1 MKQKGIHDSL
11 QPPSGGCV
19 LKHLSLFEV
28 CAPNA
33 AAAFGRLCVE
43 TWAHINR
50 TTPKRAA
57 AFGRL
62 CVETKEV
69 ANITNQNIAA
79 AFGRLCV
86 ETKDLKELG
95 NNLKAAAFGRLCV
108 ETMLDDIFETNHRR
122 QPPSGGCVLKL
133 YRLRCPKSPTL
144 QPPSGGC
151 VLKLKKSIAG
161 ATGIRQPPSG
171 GCVLKQILACPFRP
185 KSSSRL
191 RAAVC

>member
-86 ETKDLKELG
+86 ETIMIDGLI
-95 NNLKAAAFGRLCV
+95 
-108 ETMLDDIFETNHRR
+108 TLDW
-122 QPPSGGCVLKL
+122 QPPSGGCVLK
-133 YRLRCPKSPTL
+133 RK
-144 QPPSGGC
+144 
-151 VLKLKKSIAG
+151 I
-161 ATGIRQPPSG
+161 
-171 GCVLKQILACPFRP
+171 
-185 KSSSRL
+185 
-191 RAAVC
+191 